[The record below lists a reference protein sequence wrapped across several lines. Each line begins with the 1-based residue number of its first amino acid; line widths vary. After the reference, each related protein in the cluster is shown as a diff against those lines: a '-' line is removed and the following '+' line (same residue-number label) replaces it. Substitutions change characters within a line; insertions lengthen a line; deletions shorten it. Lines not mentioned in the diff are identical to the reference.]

1 MKKPDTVVLL
11 GPTSAGK
18 TPLGQE
24 LERGGFMGRH
34 VVHLDFGR
42 QLRALAAG
50 EWSVEDLATAEVD
63 FVRDVLERGA
73 LFENETFAI
82 PRAIVRAFVGER
94 GLSAD
99 GLLVLNGLP
108 RHVDQAGDIDR
119 LLNVVL
125 VVYLDCAPGTVV
137 ERIRHNS
144 GGDRTGRADDS
155 PEDVARK
162 LEIFEA
168 RTLPLLDHYRAKG
181 VSIAHIDVGI
191 LTTAAEMVR
200 QMVTYGFESRRS

>member
-1 MKKPDTVVLL
+1 MKRPDTVVLL

-18 TPLGQE
+18 TPLGEE
-24 LERGGFMGRH
+24 LERTGLMGRQ

-50 EWSVEDLATAEVD
+50 EWSVAALTAANVD

-73 LFENETFAI
+73 LFENETFGI
-82 PRAIVRAFVGER
+82 PRAIIDAFVCER
-94 GLSAD
+94 GLAED

-108 RHVDQAGDIDR
+108 RHVDQADDIDR

-125 VVYLDCAPGTVV
+125 VIYLDCAPGTVV
-137 ERIRHNS
+137 ERIRLNS

-155 PEDVARK
+155 PADVTRK
-162 LEIFEA
+162 LEIFKA
-168 RTLPLLDHYRAKG
+168 RTVPLLDHYHAKG
-181 VSIAHIDVGI
+181 VSIARIDVGI
-191 LTTAAEMVR
+191 PTTAAEMVR
-200 QMVTYGFESRRS
+200 QMETYGSES